1 MIILSQRFDKLD
13 QYIADAAQGIM
24 TWSEALAAIAPM
36 AGADAMSMDIMF
48 GDNRMVRSLGAVG
61 FDPAMIQAYNERY
74 HRIDPRIMFIQN
86 FASHGVIFT
95 EELRRPDGP
104 EGRTEFWEWLDETGA
119 PGEATA
125 LSMPL
130 IGDAR
135 IVLAVHREDGQNDSR
150 DVIDFFQRFYDK
162 LNAINAM
169 QRRTSSAVD
178 GHPGGFSYPLCNID
192 CFAFGVDDG
201 LQVHVTDEATR
212 YRLALSGFAR
222 MDEEGQLIDLLPDFQ
237 AALAS
242 VLQSSLPPREIELTF
257 NTPLAD
263 TMVRVAPAL
272 SSDQTRQAQVTVTY
286 LKHVVENEKVF
297 MRSFGLTRRQA
308 ELLEVLRRVY
318 RLDEAAE
325 AMSIS
330 RNTARVFLAQMF
342 ERTGVHSKVDLLRL
356 ANRFA

>member
-1 MIILSQRFDKLD
+1 MIILSQRFDQLD
-13 QYIADAAQGIM
+13 HYISDAAQGVM

-36 AGADAMSMDIMF
+36 AGADAMSMDMMF
-48 GDNRMVRSLGAVG
+48 GDNRMVRSLGSVG
-61 FDPAMIQAYNERY
+61 FDPAMIQAYSDHY
-74 HRIDPRIMFIQN
+74 HRIDPRIIFIQK

-104 EGRTEFWEWLDETGA
+104 EGRAEFWEWLDETGT
-119 PGEATA
+119 PSEATA

-130 IGDAR
+130 VGDAR
-135 IVLAVHREDGQNDSR
+135 IVLAVHREPERGDNR

-162 LNAINAM
+162 MNAINAM
-169 QRRTSSAVD
+169 HRRRAATPE
-178 GHPGGFSYPLCNID
+178 GQQGGFAYPLCNVD
-192 CFAFGVDDG
+192 CFSLGVDDG
-201 LQVHVTDEATR
+201 LTVNLTDEVTR
-212 YRLALSGFAR
+212 YRLPLSGVAR
-222 MDEEGQLIDLLPDFQ
+222 IDEDGQLIDLQPDFQ
-237 AALAS
+237 AALAA
-242 VLQSSLPPREIELTF
+242 VLQGSLPPREIELTF
-257 NTPLAD
+257 HTPLAD

-272 SSDQTRQAQVTVTY
+272 SNDQTRQAQVTVTY
-286 LKHVVENEKVF
+286 LKHTVENEKVF

-342 ERTGVHSKVDLLRL
+342 ERTGVRSKVDLLRL